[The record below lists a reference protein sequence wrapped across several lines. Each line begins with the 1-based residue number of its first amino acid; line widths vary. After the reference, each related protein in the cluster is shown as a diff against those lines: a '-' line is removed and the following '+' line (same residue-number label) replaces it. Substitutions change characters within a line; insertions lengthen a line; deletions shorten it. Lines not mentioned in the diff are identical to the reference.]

1 MITALRR
8 YVIRKRFQ
16 AMVRTFDEA
25 IEAARAK
32 HQPVEHLLKAKQAYV
47 HEKLAGSNA
56 IRAELRHG

>member
-1 MITALRR
+1 VIGKLRR

-32 HQPVEHLLKAKQAYV
+32 HQPTKHLIQAKCDYV
-47 HEKLAGSNA
+47 RARLAGEKPA
-56 IRAELRHG
+56 

>member
-32 HQPVEHLLKAKQAYV
+32 HQPVEHLLKAKSDYV
-47 HEKLAGSNA
+47 HQKLAGKA
-56 IRAELRHG
+56 